1 MLFVC
6 IFREIHHSPIP
17 LSSRSTHPF
26 FTKHTQLIHT
36 SFIPLRG
43 TRCTHPLFTHMLNSI
58 SPVFVFDNTLSPW
71 FFWPNA
77 FHFLL
82 PLFEVSVWFL
92 KLSMIILNYQLRKN
106 MTLLHGAFFLDE
118 YGYLSIRVLNFA

>member
-1 MLFVC
+1 MHPPTL
-6 IFREIHHSPIP
+6 HSHAQFYQSC
-17 LSSRSTHPF
+17 L
-26 FTKHTQLIHT
+26 
-36 SFIPLRG
+36 
-43 TRCTHPLFTHMLNSI
+43 
-58 SPVFVFDNTLSPW
+58 FVFDNTLSPW